1 MSCIEGL
8 WICRHQRKVYRVETG
23 GGLKHFLAWSRSLP
37 VVTDAVGG
45 RTALASPR
53 LHYHRK
59 SSIIAL
65 LHPPSQQMLELNR
78 EYQNWKGNLRILLDP
93 WQISHKV
100 FCQFQKNPLKWPFTW
115 EWICLTPG
123 SVLGCSGSFRPKLP
137 LPHLNCYSKYKIQ
150 QNNSN
155 FLLIK
160 GFFWFLSPLI
170 LENIFGP
177 LWSAGPIGWR
187 RQGLETRRGI
197 WIGKRPF
204 HGRPPSTMEVR
215 RGSWPLTRATANGA
229 PLLRYQPKCHS
240 SCQVSKMFF
249 NSLTGT
255 RKVIMY
261 Q

>member
-65 LHPPSQQMLELNR
+65 FHPPSQQMLELNR

-115 EWICLTPG
+115 EWYCLTPG

-150 QNNSN
+150 QNNVDKETHR
-155 FLLIK
+155 LI
-160 GFFWFLSPLI
+160 
-170 LENIFGP
+170 
-177 LWSAGPIGWR
+177 
-187 RQGLETRRGI
+187 
-197 WIGKRPF
+197 
-204 HGRPPSTMEVR
+204 
-215 RGSWPLTRATANGA
+215 
-229 PLLRYQPKCHS
+229 
-240 SCQVSKMFF
+240 SC
-249 NSLTGT
+249 
-255 RKVIMY
+255 
-261 Q
+261 